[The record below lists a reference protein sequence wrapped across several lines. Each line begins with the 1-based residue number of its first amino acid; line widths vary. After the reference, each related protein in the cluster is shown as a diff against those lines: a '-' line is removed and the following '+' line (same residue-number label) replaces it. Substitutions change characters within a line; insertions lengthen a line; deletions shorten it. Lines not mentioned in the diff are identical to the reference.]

1 MSSLFQQN
9 KLQQRASAAEC
20 AAFDARRP
28 RMSRLFQQNKLQQR
42 ASAAGCAAPVRG
54 GRV

>member
-1 MSSLFQQN
+1 MSRLFHQN
-9 KLQQRASAAEC
+9 KCLQRASDAEC

-28 RMSRLFQQNKLQQR
+28 RMSRLFHQNKCLQR
-42 ASAAGCAAPVRG
+42 ASDAGRAAPVRG